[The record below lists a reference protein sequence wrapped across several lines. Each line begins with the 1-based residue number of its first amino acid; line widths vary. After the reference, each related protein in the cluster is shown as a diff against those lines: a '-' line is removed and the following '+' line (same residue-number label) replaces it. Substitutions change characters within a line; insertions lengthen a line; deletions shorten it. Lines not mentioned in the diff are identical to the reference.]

1 MRIKIFLLSL
11 ILSSAF
17 AKAQKIIA
25 YQGKISFD
33 SLKILNAAFDIKYHN
48 DTSKEIQFYIN
59 KNAVINSLKIDNK
72 NILYET
78 EFLKNFMPD
87 LKKITI
93 HTLFPQTFNLEI
105 SYSYNLTKIENPTF
119 IYNPHWIELSF
130 YTGWFPVNLND
141 RNYSYTLDFEV
152 PENYKIISPG
162 KIDKHKN
169 HVTITNENNATDI
182 PVVLS
187 DEFQIF
193 HTENNKVQ
201 FYGIN
206 LQPKTIE
213 DAKNTSENIFTLYEK
228 RFGVCNSG
236 NLIVAINS
244 LNHIMSYSRKGFI
257 SLSFKDEFAD
267 KAKRTLAHEIGHLWW
282 ENAPFG
288 TWQDWLNESFAE
300 YSSLIWAE
308 KNMAEKDFDLLLKKY
323 ENNYEKQPLKI
334 SQVKNQEDPNWFS
347 VIYVK
352 GAYMLYKLNKDIGD
366 EKMDIFLRKTN
377 QMKTSNTKDL
387 LELLKT
393 ETDEKT
399 VESFAKDI
407 E

>member
-1 MRIKIFLLSL
+1 MKVKIFLLSL

-17 AKAQKIIA
+17 AKAQKIMA

-59 KNAVINSLKIDNK
+59 KNAVIDSLKIDNK

-78 EFLKNFMPD
+78 EFPKDFLPD
-87 LKKITI
+87 LKRITI
-93 HTLFPQTFNLEI
+93 HNLFSKFFNLKI
-105 SYSYNLTKIENPTF
+105 SYSYSLIKIEYPTF

-130 YTGWFPVNLND
+130 YTGWFPANIND

-152 PENYKIISPG
+152 PENYKIISSG
-162 KIDKHKN
+162 KIENHQN
-169 HVTITNENNATDI
+169 HVTITNENNAFDI

-193 HTENNKVQ
+193 HTKNNKVR
-201 FYGIN
+201 FYGTH

-213 DAKNTSENIFTLYEK
+213 DVKNTSENIFTLYEK

-244 LNHIMSYSRKGFI
+244 FGHPMSYSRKGFI

-288 TWQDWLNESFAE
+288 TWQEWLNESFAE

-323 ENNYEKQPLKI
+323 ENNYEKPLKI
-334 SQVKNQEDPNWFS
+334 SQVKNQEDSNWFS
-347 VIYVK
+347 VIYLK
-352 GAYMLYKLNKDIGD
+352 GAYMLYKLNKDMGD
-366 EKMDIFLRKTN
+366 EKMDIFLHKAN
-377 QMKTSNTKDL
+377 QMKISNTKDL

-393 ETDEKT
+393 VTNEKT